1 MSLSDNIAA
10 SVFKVLNREM
20 ANDTDTTTEPED
32 TPLPPAVVFHSLAQA
47 RAALAVAGELRLPV
61 TLISAPAAAGYAG
74 PGWFRS
80 VVKQAR
86 AAHPEAQV
94 TAVLDCG
101 EYSGL
106 ALASLREGVAV
117 IRFSGDTMD
126 KIADIAAQLGAR
138 VITARPEALDLAGV
152 ERRGWDMA
160 RACREWLEK
169 HRND

>member
-1 MSLSDNIAA
+1 
-10 SVFKVLNREM
+10 M
-20 ANDTDTTTEPED
+20 ANDTDPTTEPEGAS
-32 TPLPPAVVFHSLAQA
+32 LPPAVVFHSLAQA
-47 RAALAVAGELRLPV
+47 EAALAVAGELGLPV

-80 VVKQAR
+80 VVEQAR
-86 AAHPEAQV
+86 AAHPEAQF

-101 EYSGL
+101 DYSGL
-106 ALASLREGVAV
+106 ALAALREGVAV
-117 IRFSGDTMD
+117 IRFSGDTVD
-126 KIADIAAQLGAR
+126 KIADIAGQYGAR
-138 VITARPEALDLAGV
+138 VIRARPEALDLARI